1 MSLRHA
7 LLGLL
12 MERPQ
17 TGYDLRGRFEE
28 SLSRYAWHTSHSH
41 IYPELRKMTEDGLI
55 EIVDEGARGS
65 KTYGLTERGAGEF
78 RHWMFTPIKDSP
90 VRNEQALRLFMLSAL
105 ETDEMRPLLDDVV
118 VQAEAGIAELDAAI
132 EHIDTATTSGDKP
145 PFARFAAEFGLRYRQ
160 LQRDWAL
167 WAAGELDRYPTSTD
181 KPDPDNPSV

>member
-12 MERPQ
+12 MEGPQ
-17 TGYDLRGRFEE
+17 TGYDLRRRFEQ
-28 SLSRYAWHTSHSH
+28 SLSRYAWHASHSH

-55 EIVDEGARGS
+55 EVVDEGARGS
-65 KTYGLTERGAGEF
+65 KSYGITQPGTDEF
-78 RHWMFTPIKDSP
+78 RQWMLTPIKDSP
-90 VRNEQALRLFMLSAL
+90 VRSEQTLRLFMLSAL

-118 VQAEAGIAELDAAI
+118 EQAEAGIAELTGAI
-132 EHIDTATTSGDKP
+132 EHIDASATTGAKP

-167 WAAGELDRYPTSTD
+167 WAAGELDRYPS
-181 KPDPDNPSV
+181 S